1 MQPVTIAILILVIA
15 FIVDIP
21 ISYGMIVASFAY
33 LYFSGMDLSIAI
45 EVMCSRTAGNY
56 VILAVPLF
64 VFAANL
70 MNSGRI
76 TEKVFDFAKCLVGR
90 ARGGMGHVNVIASLI
105 FSGMTGSAV
114 ADASGLGIMEIETMK
129 KDGYDAGFS
138 SAITAASAVIGPIF
152 PPSIPFV
159 IYAMIAEVSVGNMF
173 LAGMAPGVFLAIAL
187 CIYVAYIAH
196 KRDYPRGHRV
206 TFKHFIKTTLSAL
219 PAIFTPVIIL
229 TSIYAGF
236 ATATEAAAVAGMYA
250 LIVSVI
256 VYRSL
261 DVKTFWSVVKESAKS
276 AAQVGIMLT
285 AAYAFSYVISLSG
298 LPRMAGNFVGSVVSS
313 KFSFLI
319 ICNIMLFILGMFLET
334 SVIQLLTL
342 PILVPIAEM
351 YGIDLIHFG
360 IMFTFNCM
368 IGICTP
374 PFGMLIFIV
383 TGISKEKMSVI
394 IKELAPMI
402 GVMVIV
408 LLVITF
414 IPDSFMWLPNN
425 FGR

>member
-1 MQPVTIAILILVIA
+1 MQPITIAIIILVVA

-21 ISYGMIVASFAY
+21 ISYGMIASSIAY
-33 LYFSGMDLSIAI
+33 LFFSGMDLSIAI

-64 VFAANL
+64 VFAANM
-70 MNSGRI
+70 MNSGKI
-76 TEKVFDFAKCLVGR
+76 TERVFDFAKCIVGR
-90 ARGGMGHVNVIASLI
+90 ARGGLGHVNVIASLI

-129 KDGYDAGFS
+129 KDGYDSGFS
-138 SAITAASAVIGPIF
+138 AAITAASAVIGPIF

-187 CIYVAYIAH
+187 CIYVAYVSK
-196 KRDYPRGHRV
+196 KRNYPRSEKI
-206 TFKHFIKTTLSAL
+206 TLKHFLRTAVTAL
-219 PAIFTPVIIL
+219 PAILTPVIIL
-229 TSIYAGF
+229 AGIYTGI
-236 ATATEAAAVAGMYA
+236 ATATEAAAVAGLYA
-250 LIVSVI
+250 LVVSVI
-256 VYRSL
+256 VYHSM
-261 DVKTFWSVVKESAKS
+261 DFKTFWAITKDSAKT
-276 AAQVGIMLT
+276 AGQVGIMLT

-298 LPRMAGNFVGSVVSS
+298 LPRMAGEFVGSVVTS
-313 KFSFLI
+313 KYSFLF
-319 ICNIMLFILGMFLET
+319 ICNIMLFILGMLLET

-342 PILVPIAEM
+342 PILVPIAKM
-351 YGIDLIHFG
+351 YGVDLIHFG
-360 IMFTFNCM
+360 IMFSFNCM

-383 TGISKEKMSVI
+383 TGIAKEKMSVI
-394 IKELAPMI
+394 IKELMPMVL
-402 GVMVIV
+402 VMIV
-408 LLVITF
+408 VLMIITF
-414 IPDSFMWLPNN
+414 VPESFMWLPNK

>member
-1 MQPVTIAILILVIA
+1 MQPITIAIIVLVVA
-15 FIVDIP
+15 FIVDMP
-21 ISYGMIVASFAY
+21 IAYGMIASSFAY
-33 LYFSGMDLSIAI
+33 LLFSGMDLSIAI

-70 MNSGRI
+70 MNSGKI
-76 TEKVFDFAKCLVGR
+76 TEKVFDFAKCIVGR

-129 KDGYDAGFS
+129 KDGYDSGFS
-138 SAITAASAVIGPIF
+138 AAITAASAVIGPIF

-187 CIYVAYIAH
+187 CIYVAYISK
-196 KRDYPRGHRV
+196 KRNYPRSNKV
-206 TFKHFIKTTLSAL
+206 TLRHFVKTTLSAL
-219 PAIFTPVIIL
+219 PAILTPVIIL
-229 TSIYAGF
+229 AGIYTGF
-236 ATATEAAAVAGMYA
+236 ATATEAAAIAGIYA
-250 LIVSVI
+250 LAVSVI
-256 VYRSL
+256 VYHSL
-261 DVKTFWSVVKESAKS
+261 DVKTFWRVVKDSAKT
-276 AAQVGIMLT
+276 AGQVGIMLT

-298 LPRMAGNFVGSVVSS
+298 LPRMAGEFVGSVVTS
-313 KFSFLI
+313 KYSFLI
-319 ICNIMLFILGMFLET
+319 ICNIMLFILGMLLET

-342 PILVPIAEM
+342 PILVPIAKM

-360 IMFTFNCM
+360 IMFSFSCM

-383 TGISKEKMSVI
+383 TGISKEKMSVV
-394 IKELAPMI
+394 IKELLPMV
-402 GVMVIV
+402 GVMIIV

-414 IPDSFMWLPNN
+414 IPDSFMWLPNT

>member
-1 MQPVTIAILILVIA
+1 MQPITIAILVLVVA
-15 FIVDIP
+15 FIVDMP
-21 ISYGMIVASFAY
+21 IAYGMIASSFAY
-33 LYFSGMDLSIAI
+33 LLFSGMDLSIAI

-70 MNSGRI
+70 MNSGKI
-76 TEKVFDFAKCLVGR
+76 TEKVFDFAKCIVGR

-129 KDGYDAGFS
+129 KDGYDSGFS
-138 SAITAASAVIGPIF
+138 AAITAASAVIGPIF

-187 CIYVAYIAH
+187 CIYVAYISK
-196 KRDYPRGHRV
+196 KRDYPRSDKV
-206 TFKHFIKTTLSAL
+206 TLRHFVKTTFSAL
-219 PAIFTPVIIL
+219 PAILTPVIIL
-229 TSIYAGF
+229 AGIYTGF
-236 ATATEAAAVAGMYA
+236 ATATEAAAIAGIYA
-250 LIVSVI
+250 LAVSVI
-256 VYRSL
+256 VYHSL
-261 DVKTFWSVVKESAKS
+261 DIKTFWRVVKDSAKT
-276 AAQVGIMLT
+276 AGQVGIMLT

-298 LPRMAGNFVGSVVSS
+298 LPRMAGEFVGSVVTS
-313 KFSFLI
+313 KYSFLI
-319 ICNIMLFILGMFLET
+319 ICNIMLFILGMLLET

-342 PILVPIAEM
+342 PILVPIAKM

-360 IMFTFNCM
+360 IMFSFNCM

-383 TGISKEKMSVI
+383 TGISKEKMSVV
-394 IKELAPMI
+394 IKELLPMV
-402 GVMVIV
+402 GVMIIV

-414 IPDSFMWLPNN
+414 IPDSFMWLPNT

>member
-1 MQPVTIAILILVIA
+1 MQPITIAIIVLVVA
-15 FIVDIP
+15 FIVDMP
-21 ISYGMIVASFAY
+21 IAYGMIASSFAY
-33 LYFSGMDLSIAI
+33 LLFSGMDLSIAI

-70 MNSGRI
+70 MNSGKI
-76 TEKVFDFAKCLVGR
+76 TEKVFDFAKCIVGR

-129 KDGYDAGFS
+129 KDGYDSGFS
-138 SAITAASAVIGPIF
+138 AAITAASAVIGPIF

-187 CIYVAYIAH
+187 CIYVAYISK
-196 KRDYPRGHRV
+196 KRNYPRSDKV
-206 TFKHFIKTTLSAL
+206 TLRHFVKTTLSAL
-219 PAIFTPVIIL
+219 PAILTPVIIL
-229 TSIYAGF
+229 AGIYTGF
-236 ATATEAAAVAGMYA
+236 ATATEAAAIAGIYA
-250 LIVSVI
+250 LAVSVI
-256 VYRSL
+256 VYHSL
-261 DVKTFWSVVKESAKS
+261 DVKTFWRVVKDSAKT
-276 AAQVGIMLT
+276 AGQVGIMLT

-298 LPRMAGNFVGSVVSS
+298 LPRMAGEFVGSVVTS
-313 KFSFLI
+313 KYSFLI
-319 ICNIMLFILGMFLET
+319 ICNIMLFILGMLLET

-342 PILVPIAEM
+342 PILVPIAKM

-360 IMFTFNCM
+360 IMFSFNCM

-383 TGISKEKMSVI
+383 TGISKEKMSVV
-394 IKELAPMI
+394 IKELLPMV
-402 GVMVIV
+402 GVMIIV

-414 IPDSFMWLPNN
+414 IPDSFMWLPNT

>member
-1 MQPVTIAILILVIA
+1 MQPITIAIIVLVVA
-15 FIVDIP
+15 FIVDMP
-21 ISYGMIVASFAY
+21 IAYGMIASSFAY
-33 LYFSGMDLSIAI
+33 LLFSGMDLSIAI

-70 MNSGRI
+70 MNSGKI
-76 TEKVFDFAKCLVGR
+76 TEKVFDFAKCIVGR

-129 KDGYDAGFS
+129 KDGYDSGFS
-138 SAITAASAVIGPIF
+138 AAITAASAVIGPIF

-187 CIYVAYIAH
+187 CIYVAYISK
-196 KRDYPRGHRV
+196 KRNYPRSNKV
-206 TFKHFIKTTLSAL
+206 TLRHFVKTTLSAL
-219 PAIFTPVIIL
+219 PAILTPVIIL
-229 TSIYAGF
+229 AGIYTGF
-236 ATATEAAAVAGMYA
+236 ATATEAAAIAGIYA
-250 LIVSVI
+250 LAVSVI
-256 VYRSL
+256 VYHSL
-261 DVKTFWSVVKESAKS
+261 DVKTFWRVVKDSAKT
-276 AAQVGIMLT
+276 AGQVGIMLT

-298 LPRMAGNFVGSVVSS
+298 LPRMAGEFVGSVVTS
-313 KFSFLI
+313 KYSFLI
-319 ICNIMLFILGMFLET
+319 ICNIMLFILGMLLET

-342 PILVPIAEM
+342 PILVPIAKM

-360 IMFTFNCM
+360 IMFSFNCM

-383 TGISKEKMSVI
+383 TGISKEKMSVV
-394 IKELAPMI
+394 IKELLPMV
-402 GVMVIV
+402 GVMIIV

-414 IPDSFMWLPNN
+414 IPDSFMWLPNT

>member
-1 MQPVTIAILILVIA
+1 MQPITIAIIVLVVA
-15 FIVDIP
+15 FIVDMP
-21 ISYGMIVASFAY
+21 IAYGMIASSFAY
-33 LYFSGMDLSIAI
+33 LLFSGMDLSIAI

-70 MNSGRI
+70 MNSGKI
-76 TEKVFDFAKCLVGR
+76 TEKVFDFAKCIVGR

-129 KDGYDAGFS
+129 KDGYDSGFS
-138 SAITAASAVIGPIF
+138 AAITAASAVIGPIF

-173 LAGMAPGVFLAIAL
+173 LAGMAPGVFLAAAL
-187 CIYVAYIAH
+187 CIYVAYISK
-196 KRDYPRGHRV
+196 KRNYPRSDKV
-206 TFKHFIKTTLSAL
+206 TLRHFVKTTLSAL
-219 PAIFTPVIIL
+219 PAILTPVIIL
-229 TSIYAGF
+229 AGIYTGF
-236 ATATEAAAVAGMYA
+236 ATATEAAAIAGIYA
-250 LIVSVI
+250 LAVSVI
-256 VYRSL
+256 VYHSL
-261 DVKTFWSVVKESAKS
+261 DVKTFWRVVKDSAKT
-276 AAQVGIMLT
+276 AGQVGIMLT

-298 LPRMAGNFVGSVVSS
+298 LPRMAGEFVGSVVTS
-313 KFSFLI
+313 KYSFLI
-319 ICNIMLFILGMFLET
+319 ICNIMLFILGMLLET

-342 PILVPIAEM
+342 PILVPIAKM

-360 IMFTFNCM
+360 IMFSFNCM

-383 TGISKEKMSVI
+383 TGISKEKMSVV
-394 IKELAPMI
+394 IKELLPMV
-402 GVMVIV
+402 GVMIIV

-414 IPDSFMWLPNN
+414 IPDSFMWLPNT

>member
-1 MQPVTIAILILVIA
+1 MQPITIAILVLVAA
-15 FIVDIP
+15 FIIDMP
-21 ISYGMIVASFAY
+21 ISYGMIASSIAY
-33 LYFSGMDLSIAI
+33 LLFSGMDLSIAI
-45 EVMCSRTAGNY
+45 EIMCSRTAGNY

-64 VFAANL
+64 VFAANM

-76 TEKVFDFAKCLVGR
+76 TEKVFDFAKCIVGR

-138 SAITAASAVIGPIF
+138 AAITAASAVIGPIF

-187 CIYVAYIAH
+187 CIYVAYISK
-196 KRDYPRGHRV
+196 KRNYPRSEKI
-206 TFKHFIKTTLSAL
+206 TFRHFVRTTISAL
-219 PAIFTPVIIL
+219 PAILTPVIIL
-229 TSIYAGF
+229 AGIYTGI
-236 ATATEAAAVAGMYA
+236 ATATEAAAVAGLYA
-250 LIVSVI
+250 LVVSVI

-261 DVKTFWSVVKESAKS
+261 DIKTFWAVTKDSAKT

-298 LPRMAGNFVGSVVSS
+298 LPRMAGEFVGSVVSS
-313 KFSFLI
+313 KYSFLL
-319 ICNIMLFILGMFLET
+319 ICNIMLFILGMLLET
-334 SVIQLLTL
+334 NVIQLLTL
-342 PILVPIAEM
+342 PILVPIAKM
-351 YGIDLIHFG
+351 YGVDLIHFG
-360 IMFTFNCM
+360 IMFSFNCM

-374 PFGMLIFIV
+374 PFGMLIFVV
-383 TGISKEKMSVI
+383 TGIAKEKMSVI
-394 IKELAPMI
+394 IKELMPM
-402 GVMVIV
+402 V
-408 LLVITF
+408 LAMILVLMVITF
-414 IPDSFMWLPNN
+414 IPESFMWLPNN